1 MTAERVNGF
10 APIGGY
16 AGLGDGRTVALVAR
30 DGRIDWLPVPALHA
44 PPVFAALLD
53 PENGGRLSLCPRGPF
68 TVERHY
74 RGDSPILET
83 IFQTDQG
90 RVRVTDALTGP
101 QSWTELVRRVEGL
114 DGHVP
119 MTWSVRPGTR
129 FGAARPWT
137 ER

>member
-10 APIGGY
+10 APIGGD
-16 AGLGDGRTVALVAR
+16 AALGDGRAVALVAR
-30 DGRIDWLPVPALHA
+30 SGRIGGRPVPGLPA
-44 PPVFAALLD
+44 PPVCAGLLD

-90 RVRVTDALTGP
+90 RVRVPDALTGP
-101 QSWTELVRRVEGL
+101 QSWTELVRRVE
-114 DGHVP
+114 
-119 MTWSVRPGTR
+119 
-129 FGAARPWT
+129 
-137 ER
+137 